1 MLATDN
7 SGMLNR
13 WSTFKGIVGYVLLV
27 ISSTKTVKI
36 DPETGV
42 ELKQEIFRG
51 NYWPL
56 RRLRLGADSHPVRN
70 RRPYRKS
77 WLRGG

>member
-1 MLATDN
+1 MFN
-7 SGMLNR
+7 
-13 WSTFKGIVGYVLLV
+13 GIIGYVLLV
-27 ISSTKTVKI
+27 ISSTKTVNL

-56 RRLRLGADSHPVRN
+56 RRLRLGADSHQVRN
-70 RRPYRKS
+70 RQQYRKS